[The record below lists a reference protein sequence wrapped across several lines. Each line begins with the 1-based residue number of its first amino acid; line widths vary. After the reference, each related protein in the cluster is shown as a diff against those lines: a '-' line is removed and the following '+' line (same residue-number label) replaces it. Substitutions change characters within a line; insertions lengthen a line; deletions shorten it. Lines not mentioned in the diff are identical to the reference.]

1 MLAPSPPRHILIVE
15 DSDDNRDSLQEL
27 LESEGHRVDTA
38 MDGEQGVAR
47 AIAAHPDV
55 ALVDIGL
62 PRLDGYEVARRIRAA
77 GGSDIFLVALTGY
90 GQPEDRTRAAAAG
103 FDVHITKPIKFSDLD
118 EILSAAAKGGPAA
131 TVVAASR

>member
-1 MLAPSPPRHILIVE
+1 
-15 DSDDNRDSLQEL
+15 
-27 LESEGHRVDTA
+27 

-131 TVVAASR
+131 AVVAASR

>member
-1 MLAPSPPRHILIVE
+1 
-15 DSDDNRDSLQEL
+15 
-27 LESEGHRVDTA
+27 
-38 MDGEQGVAR
+38 MDGEQGVER
-47 AIAAHPDV
+47 AITAHPEV

-103 FDVHITKPIKFSDLD
+103 FDVHITKPINFGNLRD
-118 EILSAAAKGGPAA
+118 ILSAAATKASPSTTVAVA
-131 TVVAASR
+131 TSG